1 MTLNSLNRGF
11 KRFLRFSAAVHTSR
25 VNCDEML
32 ETNEDNLRTGTD
44 KVVARLMSFAYIACY
59 VCYLKTNMPLSISD

>member
-44 KVVARLMSFAYIACY
+44 KVVARLMSFAYIAC
-59 VCYLKTNMPLSISD
+59 

>member
-1 MTLNSLNRGF
+1 
-11 KRFLRFSAAVHTSR
+11 
-25 VNCDEML
+25 ML

-59 VCYLKTNMPLSISD
+59 VCYLKTNMPLSISDWKQSRPDMSHRLATIVRIGF